1 MQVSIPSVV
10 VQTSGIQAAA
20 GYLDAT
26 LENRNLTLSAARAT
40 GTPCADPQAPTSQ
53 HPLAP
58 SSEQQVYVVSVT
70 SGGAHAS
77 LGLVNSPPASSF
89 SMNSA
94 SVEVC
99 LNRAVLTPGASAHVI
114 ATAAAVVRAHVDF
127 VAVTAQCSPSM
138 LWPVVRNLQQLQQ
151 QQAQHVQPQLLQR
164 GTHEASPMPSS
175 ADGQPDRGLV
185 PQRGNASSSQVPSGN
200 QLSSPEIDPALAAE
214 QADATAVAP
223 APAVE
228 QTAAL
233 AAAAMAAAEPAV
245 SIQWELC
252 LQTSSS
258 SHIELMAESGQWL
271 RHRYMQ

>member
-40 GTPCADPQAPTSQ
+40 GNPCADPQAPTSQ

-77 LGLVNSPPASSF
+77 LGLVNSLPASSF

-94 SVEVC
+94 SVDVR

-138 LWPVVRNLQQLQQ
+138 LWPVVRSLQQLQQ
-151 QQAQHVQPQLLQR
+151 QQEQQVQQQLPQR
-164 GTHEASPMPSS
+164 GTREASST
-175 ADGQPDRGLV
+175 ANDQPDRGLV
-185 PQRGNASSSQVPSGN
+185 PQRGNASSSQVLSGN

-214 QADATAVAP
+214 QADAMAVAP

-228 QTAAL
+228 QTVAL

-258 SHIELMAESGQWL
+258 SHVELMAESGQWL